1 MTQIMRD
8 IAFNFCREFAVSN
21 FQKVRKCSK
30 NGLNQG
36 FFEVAFWFIFQ
47 IFLFTLSKANL
58 FILFI
63 SAFLL

>member
-8 IAFNFCREFAVSN
+8 IAFKIFAVSN

-36 FFEVAFWFIFQ
+36 FFEVAFLVH
-47 IFLFTLSKANL
+47 LFPLAYEFFPTVTFRL
-58 FILFI
+58 ILG
-63 SAFLL
+63 